1 MNETITTTGSPH
13 YRVCNLCEA
22 MCGIEVTVSP
32 SDDGAD
38 PEIKIRPDK
47 DDPFS
52 RGAMCPKASAL
63 AALHTD
69 PSRLRQPHKRVG
81 DQWQAVSWD
90 EAYATVETELKRI
103 RKQYGANAIAGYLGN
118 PTVHNLGMMVFVK
131 ALFRAIGTR
140 SVFSATSVDQLPH
153 HFAALF
159 MFGHEMRIPVPDIE
173 RTDYMLIMGAN
184 PVASNGS
191 LMSAA
196 GTRETL
202 KAIDD
207 RGGKVVVIDPRR
219 TETAKIATE
228 HHFITPGSDVY
239 FLLAMLHVVF
249 RDNLVNPGVLAEHIR
264 GLDALQPLVE
274 PFAPETVAAITAI
287 DAETIEGITQAFCAE
302 KRAVLYG
309 RMGLST
315 QVHGGLCQ
323 WLINTINVVTGHFD
337 TPGGMMF
344 PTPAVELVRHDQQRK
359 AFGRWRSRV
368 HGLKEF
374 AGELPVAT
382 LADEMLTD
390 GEGQIKAL
398 ITICGNP
405 VLSTPNGK
413 RLEQALPE
421 AEFVLCVDNYIN
433 ETTRH
438 ANLILPTPMGLE
450 VDHYDLVFNVLA
462 VRNNAK
468 FSQALFPPDKDRP
481 YDWQVLKE
489 LASRMAKK
497 KPGWMARIRT
507 PRRVLD
513 WGLMLGPYGRLSHPK
528 RWFSG
533 LSLNK
538 LLKSPHGIDL
548 GPLQR
553 QVPQCLITPD
563 RRINLV
569 ADELVNRL
577 REITEQELPTLVE
590 QAQQSSE
597 GFLLI
602 GRRMIGSNNSW
613 MHQVPKLSRSKSVRC
628 TAMINPGD
636 AERLGISDG
645 EQVAVSSRV
654 GQISLPAE
662 LSDTMMPGVLCI
674 PHGFGHTRKGTRV
687 PHAEAVGGA
696 SVNDIT
702 DHRAMDAL
710 TGNAAFSGLR
720 VDLHKVPVA

>member
-1 MNETITTTGSPH
+1 
-13 YRVCNLCEA
+13 
-22 MCGIEVTVSP
+22 MCGIEVTVTP
-32 SDDGAD
+32 SNGQAKPD
-38 PEIKIRPDK
+38 IKIRPDK

-81 DQWQAVSWD
+81 DQWQAISWD
-90 EAYATVETELKRI
+90 EAYDLAESELKRV
-103 RKQYGANAIAGYLGN
+103 RKEHGANAIAGYLGN

-131 ALFRAIGTR
+131 GLFRAIGTR
-140 SVFSATSVDQLPH
+140 SVYTATSVDQLPH

-202 KAIDD
+202 KSIQD
-207 RGGKVVVIDPRR
+207 RGGKVVVIDPRS
-219 TETAKIATE
+219 TETAAIASE
-228 HHFITPGSDVY
+228 HHFITPASDVY

-249 RDNLVNPGVLAEHIR
+249 RDELVKSGKLQGHIK
-264 GLDALQPLVE
+264 GLEALRPLVE
-274 PFAPETVAAITAI
+274 KFAPTKVAPFTGV
-287 DAETIEGITQAFCAE
+287 DADTIERLTHEFCSE
-302 KRAVLYG
+302 NRAVLYG

-315 QVHGGLCQ
+315 QPHGGLCQ

-344 PTPAVELVRHDQQRK
+344 PTPAVELVRHDRQRK
-359 AFGRWRSRV
+359 AFGRWTSRV

-382 LADEMLTD
+382 LADEMLTE

-398 ITICGNP
+398 MTVCGNP

-421 AEFVLCVDNYIN
+421 AEFVMCIDNYIN

-438 ANLILPTPMGLE
+438 AHLILPTPMGLE

-468 FSQALFPPDKDRP
+468 FSQALFPPQEDRP

-489 LASRMAKK
+489 LAGRLARK
-497 KPGWMARIRT
+497 KPGFTARFRT

-513 WGLMLGPYGRLSHPK
+513 WGLMLGPYGKLSHPK

-538 LLKSPHGIDL
+538 LLKAPHGIDL
-548 GPLQR
+548 GPLKP

-569 ADELVNRL
+569 PDELVKRL
-577 REITEQELPTLVE
+577 QEITEQELPRLLQRTDE
-590 QAQQSSE
+590 TS
-597 GFLLI
+597 GDFLLI

-613 MHQVPKLSRSKSVRC
+613 MHQVPKLSKSKSVRC
-628 TAMINPGD
+628 TAMINPAD
-636 AERLGISDG
+636 AERLGLGDG
-645 EQVAVSSRV
+645 EMVAVSSRV
-654 GQISLPAE
+654 GEIHLPAE
-662 LSDTMMPGVLCI
+662 LSATMMPGVVCI
-674 PHGFGHTRKGTRV
+674 PHGFGHTRKGTRI

-702 DHRAMDAL
+702 DHRAVDAL

-720 VDLHKVPVA
+720 VGLHKALEV